1 MMKGSDAHNK
11 NKLLTPSDVAELLQ
25 ISENTVYKHV
35 KRLGGFKPGGIGVWR
50 FRQEVIY
57 GIMEGQDPEALV
69 LQFSVSKRNLRSQG
83 IQDKNGSGGSS
94 GKKKG
99 RRKEKSDLNRHGLL
113 DAMQLVS

>member
-1 MMKGSDAHNK
+1 MTKGSAGHNR

-35 KRLGGFKPGGIGVWR
+35 KKLGGFKPGGIGVWR

-57 GIMEGQDPEALV
+57 GIMEGQDPETLV
-69 LQFSVSKRNLRSQG
+69 LQFSVSKRNLCGQG
-83 IQDKNGSGGSS
+83 IQDKNGSGGRS

-99 RRKEKSDLNRHGLL
+99 RCKEKSDLNRHGLL
-113 DAMQLVS
+113 DAMQFVS